1 MLHKMALAADAFPA
15 FPQALRLSGGGRCPS
30 CSYNLGVSHSQRK
43 DNQPLNEDT
52 LGYIFGIHWRY
63 PSHLNTKKLQGN
75 HSPKCI
81 KLSHG
86 GLLQLISFG
95 CLIRYNIQLKADH
108 PLPAFLAHTSGEL
121 EPQYTSC
128 QAEGGSHPLGTSQ
141 WGYIVKPYYPLD
153 NIQWQT
159 LNMFT

>member
-1 MLHKMALAADAFPA
+1 MQSGNQLSKFTNNNWRSFYIQPWPRPHRLMLHKMALAADAFPA

-30 CSYNLGVSHSQRK
+30 CPYNIGVFHSQRK

-52 LGYIFGIHWRY
+52 LGYFFGIHWRY

-86 GLLQLISFG
+86 GLLQFISFG
-95 CLIRYNIQLKADH
+95 CLIRFNIQLKADH
-108 PLPAFLAHTSGEL
+108 PLPAFLAH
-121 EPQYTSC
+121 
-128 QAEGGSHPLGTSQ
+128 PLGGT
-141 WGYIVKPYYPLD
+141 
-153 NIQWQT
+153 
-159 LNMFT
+159 